1 MESLQ
6 INLDVGEA
14 LPGSHFSDKVRKFWI
29 PFLLGIFFFL
39 MILVPFVVF
48 NMYVKNQ

>member
-6 INLDVGEA
+6 INLDVREA

-29 PFLLGIFFFL
+29 PVPIRHNFFL
-39 MILVPFVVF
+39 TTLVPFVMF